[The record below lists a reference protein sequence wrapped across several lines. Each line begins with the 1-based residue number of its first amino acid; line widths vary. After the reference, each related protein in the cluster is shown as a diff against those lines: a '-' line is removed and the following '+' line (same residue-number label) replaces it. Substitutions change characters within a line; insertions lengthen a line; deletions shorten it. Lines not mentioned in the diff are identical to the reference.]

1 MGRWASCCWSVAAR
15 WAAPCWTAGWRA
27 DWRRRTSIVAEPVEA
42 LRPQEAGLRAV
53 ASTSEVSETPEI
65 VVLAV
70 KPQSMD
76 AVLPD
81 LKRFADEGAVFLS
94 IAAGKTLKYFAAHLG
109 AAAKVV
115 RSMPNTPA
123 AVRQGITVAT
133 TAKDVSAAEKKRCH
147 ELLEA
152 VGQVLWVDDEALM
165 DPVTALSG
173 SGPAYVFLLVEA
185 MAAAGAKLGLAP
197 DMAMQLAR
205 ATVAGSGELLKQS
218 SEPASQLR
226 INVTSPGGTT
236 AEALKVLMADRR
248 HPAGVRQGAGRG
260 LAALEG
266 TRGMTPANDAALDA
280 FLGLIAEK
288 GFAAV
293 ALRDVAEAAGLGV
306 ADLYRVYPDK
316 VALVAAF
323 MARIDAE
330 VLAGTPRSPR
340 SRGDG
345 ARPAVR
351 RHDAP
356 LRCAPSASRGAGGD
370 PPRRHA
376 RPDAGAGD
384 GPGAAPVDGGHAG
397 GRLGAERRPQGALRQ
412 NGLLGDLLCRF
423 PKSSTATKRP
433 ICPRPW
439 PPWTAAS
446 RWRKDG
452 PNSLINI

>member
-1 MGRWASCCWSVAAR
+1 M
-15 WAAPCWTAGWRA
+15 
-27 DWRRRTSIVAEPVEA
+27 
-42 LRPQEAGLRAV
+42 
-53 ASTSEVSETPEI
+53 
-65 VVLAV
+65 LAV

-81 LKRFADEGAVFLS
+81 LKRFADEGSVFLS

-133 TAKDVSAAEKKRCH
+133 TAQDVSAAEKKRCH

-226 INVTSPGGTT
+226 VQRDQP
-236 AEALKVLMADRR
+236 RR
-248 HPAGVRQGAGRG
+248 HHGRG
-260 LAALEG
+260 AEG
-266 TRGMTPANDAALDA
+266 ADGRQTASSRCSTRRWRRPRGARRSSRDDARRTMPPSTPFSA
-280 FLGLIAEK
+280 LIAEK

-306 ADLYRVYPDK
+306 ADLYRLYPDK

-330 VLAGTPRSPR
+330 VLAGTPRSRR

-356 LRCAPSASRGAGGD
+356 LRRAPSASRGAGGD

-376 RPDAGAGD
+376 RSAAGAGA

-397 GRLGAERRPQGALRQ
+397 GGRR
-412 NGLLGDLLCRF
+412 CRATDFRVHCGKMACWRSTMPF
-423 PKSSTATKRP
+423 PESSTATIRP
-433 ICPRPW
+433 ILSKTMAALDSRLKMAERWAQFFDKYMKSPDAGSLHERAFARRVKFLC
-439 PPWTAAS
+439 TAQ
-446 RWRKDG
+446 
-452 PNSLINI
+452 NSP